1 MGPKLSFIQYGTLI
15 SGNYGTRKSVP
26 KMISTLPVS
35 MVVNKKVSF
44 FSSNIQSLMHLL
56 KGNIGTGILAM
67 PIAVS
72 YAGLW
77 VSFIL
82 GEFLSSKFQGCQH
95 FEHVL

>member
-15 SGNYGTRKSVP
+15 SGNYGTCTRKSVP

-77 VSFIL
+77 VSFHSWGI
-82 GEFLSSKFQGCQH
+82 FVIQISRLSTF
-95 FEHVL
+95 

>member
-15 SGNYGTRKSVP
+15 SGNYGTCTRKSVP

-77 VSFIL
+77 VSFHSCGI
-82 GEFLSSKFQGCQH
+82 FVIQISRLSTF
-95 FEHVL
+95 